1 MRKSLA
7 IILLAIAL
15 LVSNREEPTE
25 VHYALRPTVDQF
37 ISDAVTYGI
46 DVTTIKDSLDF
57 IVPFPIDNNM
67 YGVYTPFNRQVSI
80 NVRNCNNP
88 IILKAVMYHELGHVF
103 GLGHDSGGIMES
115 GLHPLHL
122 TIRYSDPLTWELHK
136 KVLFTEI
143 KRLQNNKK

>member
-1 MRKSLA
+1 MRKSLI

-15 LVSNREEPTE
+15 LMSNREEPTE

-46 DVTTIKDSLDF
+46 DVIIIKDSLDF

-80 NVRNCNNP
+80 NARNCNNP
-88 IILKAVMYHELGHVF
+88 IILKAIMYHELGHVF
-103 GLGHDSGGIMES
+103 GLSHDSGGIMET
-115 GLHPLHL
+115 GLSPMRLVA
-122 TIRYSDPLTWELHK
+122 RYSNPLVWE
-136 KVLFTEI
+136 FP
-143 KRLQNNKK
+143 